1 MRDGRWHG
9 RWHVDPQHILLGIL
23 DERRSIS
30 ATLLM
35 EFGASLEA
43 VRAMIGQSHAPTTV
57 EPSTVNSLVVVTG
70 EFVDSDLERESR
82 AQLSRFLGP
91 ETVRYTR
98 ALYLAI
104 LGACYE
110 ATRLGAD
117 ALGVE
122 HLLPGFFA
130 GSVVDLR
137 GKQAIE
143 GALGP
148 IRQIRGVISP
158 DTSVS
163 LTPEQLSVQAGAVL
177 TYAGEEATHL
187 GHREIGTGHLLLGLL
202 RFNHFAAAEHLRQRG
217 IDLGSMRSRLS
228 APDFL

>member
-1 MRDGRWHG
+1 LLGAGREARAVWKSSMPFRRRLSASVRDG
-9 RWHVDPQHILLGIL
+9 RWHVDPHHILLGIL
-23 DERRSIS
+23 DERSSIS

-43 VRAMIGQSHAPTTV
+43 VRGMIGHSHAPTTV
-57 EPSTVNSLVVVTG
+57 EPSTVNSLIVVTG

-143 GALGP
+143 GAL
-148 IRQIRGVISP
+148 
-158 DTSVS
+158 
-163 LTPEQLSVQAGAVL
+163 
-177 TYAGEEATHL
+177 
-187 GHREIGTGHLLLGLL
+187 
-202 RFNHFAAAEHLRQRG
+202 
-217 IDLGSMRSRLS
+217 
-228 APDFL
+228 